1 MSKYLLIVWYWG
13 VDISEV
19 EEDDEEQRPEG
30 SQHQAG
36 QGRARLI
43 RAEKIDENY
52 IYEETSWAGVA
63 CSRNLYNWAE
73 WAVSSQS
80 DLGTELI

>member
-36 QGRARLI
+36 QGRAGLI

-52 IYEETSWAGVA
+52 IYEETSGAGVA
-63 CSRNLYNWAE
+63 CSRN
-73 WAVSSQS
+73 Q
-80 DLGTELI
+80 